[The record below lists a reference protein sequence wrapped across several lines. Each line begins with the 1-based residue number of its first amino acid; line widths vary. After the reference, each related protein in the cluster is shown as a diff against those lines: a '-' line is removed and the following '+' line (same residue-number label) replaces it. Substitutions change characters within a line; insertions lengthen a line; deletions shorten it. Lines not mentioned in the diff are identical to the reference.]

1 MAAAYERVFFLR
13 DCFLSCMQVVLM
25 MNIRPSV
32 ERSFSSDSA
41 EMRIH
46 GALTLRTAD
55 FLSESLN
62 AWQHLPSFSLLDVIS
77 ARSFPNALW
86 LNF

>member
-1 MAAAYERVFFLR
+1 MNAHSRN
-13 DCFLSCMQVVLM
+13 LSFARWFSLLCMQVVLL

-46 GALTLRTAD
+46 GALT
-55 FLSESLN
+55 
-62 AWQHLPSFSLLDVIS
+62 
-77 ARSFPNALW
+77 
-86 LNF
+86 